1 MTDGVHIRDEFPNQV
16 IEIEHT
22 WIPMSDGIRL
32 SARIWMP
39 EYAANNPVPAILE
52 YIPYRKRDGTRVRDD
67 CRLWYWAGH
76 GFICI
81 CLDIRGTGDSEGLIT
96 D

>member
-1 MTDGVHIRDEFPNQV
+1 MTDGTHIRDEFPNQV

-39 EYAANNPVPAILE
+39 EYAVNNPLPAILE
-52 YIPYRKRDGTRVRDD
+52 YIPYRKRDDEAEMQKYVDPNWNRILPR
-67 CRLWYWAGH
+67 W
-76 GFICI
+76 
-81 CLDIRGTGDSEGLIT
+81 
-96 D
+96 